1 MEIEAIPACDKN
13 IEYVYSEWDQKY
25 LPQLKYPKKAESRL
39 KPKLLII
46 QNDDKKLIEMIDIM
60 IKSLDSDNKR
70 QEYED
75 YIDTKK
81 FIDCFK
87 YIGHDVKYYKEK
99 LNIFI

>member
-1 MEIEAIPACDKN
+1 MTN
-13 IEYVYSEWDQKY
+13 
-25 LPQLKYPKKAESRL
+25 
-39 KPKLLII
+39 
-46 QNDDKKLIEMIDIM
+46 KKLG
-60 IKSLDSDNKR
+60 
-70 QEYED
+70 YED